1 MRTLIS
7 SSLLAGLLLVGCASA
22 PKPPELDTLEKLR
35 AQANMPAAQ
44 KRSPELMRDSED
56 LFHKS
61 RKEWQDKDLEESRR
75 DALMSSIK
83 LKTAVALADQDA
95 AKASIARADG
105 EQKKVEADW
114 AQVNKELQAMNEQIA
129 LYKKLGAAQASIA
142 NEKAKLGVEQERAAA
157 RDKLAAAEL
166 AIKTADLVNAATYS
180 KDLYAT
186 ARDNLER
193 AQNEAK
199 QNNFAAAQI
208 SADMAKQKA
217 EEAAKAA
224 RPEYE
229 SSEQHKTDKAR
240 DEALARDASAIP
252 SITVKLERR
261 GDVQRLVLPMRGLF
275 AKRSTAL
282 SGGEAALDA
291 VGALL
296 KKYPT
301 YAVQVIGHTDS
312 KGKHGELLA
321 LSLAR
326 AQSVFS
332 ALVARGVD
340 PKRLMVSGQ
349 GPDEPVGENKS
360 AAGREQNNRVEVVF
374 LY

>member
-1 MRTLIS
+1 MRLLLPFM
-7 SSLLAGLLLVGCASA
+7 LLAACASA
-22 PKPPELDTLEKLR
+22 PKPAELDTLEKLR
-35 AQANMPAAQ
+35 TQSNLAAAQ
-44 KRSPELMRDSED
+44 HRSPDLARDSED

-61 RKEWQDKDLEESRR
+61 RQEWQSKDLEESRR
-75 DALMSSIK
+75 DALMGAIK
-83 LKTAVALADQDA
+83 LKTAMALAEQDQ
-95 AKASIARADG
+95 AKANMTRADG
-105 EQKKVEADW
+105 EQRKVEADW

-129 LYKKLGAAQASIA
+129 LLKKLGQAQASIA
-142 NEKAKLGVEQERAAA
+142 NEKAKLSEEQQRAAT

-166 AIKTADLVNAATYS
+166 ALKAADLVNAATYA
-180 KDLYAT
+180 KDLYVT

-199 QNNFAAAQI
+199 ASNFAGAQI

-217 EEAAKAA
+217 EEASKAA

-229 SSEQHKTDKAR
+229 SSEQHKTDKTR
-240 DEALARDASAIP
+240 DEGLARDASSIP
-252 SITVKLERR
+252 SVTVRLERR
-261 GDVQRLVLPMRGLF
+261 GEVQRLVLPLRGLF

-291 VGALL
+291 VSALL

-301 YAVQVIGHTDS
+301 YSVQVIGHTDAR
-312 KGKHGELLA
+312 GKHGELLA

-332 ALVARGVD
+332 ALVSRGVD

-349 GPDEPVGENKS
+349 GPDEPVSDNKS
-360 AAGREQNNRVEVVF
+360 ASGRDQNNRVEVVF